1 MIAFPA
7 GITGALDSMLEQ
19 AKDLTLTAG
28 SACDLMGTLGA
39 TVGGDAIQLAKDA
52 EAAVQAQIPKLM
64 SVAGDM
70 KNLVSGDLLAGLP
83 DLENLPAI
91 QELMSLGESINLES
105 LLGNINAGALQK
117 QTDVL
122 QQQTD
127 RIQENLNRV
136 LDGLPPLPTIPDFDM
151 AGLTSQITGAF
162 GAFEGV
168 ASSAV
173 SSITASVGGI
183 ESSLDS
189 LKPLLVQS
197 VNITSACGCAGVTDT
212 VAGLPEDITA
222 LVPELESILSKAAGE
237 GIPNLEAAASTA
249 LNQVK
254 DAATSAGETLMAPG
268 GVKDQMLEVA
278 SSMITTLDS
287 LKNQFG
293 I

>member
-1 MIAFPA
+1 MIAIPA
-7 GITGALDSMLEQ
+7 ALTSSLDSMKEQ

-70 KNLVSGDLLAGLP
+70 SNLLTGDLLAGLP
-83 DLENLPAI
+83 DLENLPIVQQLVAA
-91 QELMSLGESINLES
+91 GESVNLES
-105 LLGNINAGALQK
+105 LLGSIDPSTLSGPALASLTGAL
-117 QTDVL
+117 
-122 QQQTD
+122 
-127 RIQENLNRV
+127 
-136 LDGLPPLPTIPDFDM
+136 
-151 AGLTSQITGAF
+151 SS
-162 GAFEGV
+162 FEGI

-173 SSITASVGGI
+173 GGITASVGGI
-183 ESSLDS
+183 ASSLDS

-212 VAGLPEDITA
+212 VAGLPGDITA

-237 GIPNLEAAASTA
+237 GIPNLETAASTA

-254 DAATSAGETLMAPG
+254 AAGESAGATFLAQKDSMLSAAT
-268 GVKDQMLEVA
+268 D
-278 SSMITTLDS
+278 MINSINLSID
-287 LKNQFG
+287 L
-293 I
+293 

>member
-1 MIAFPA
+1 MK
-7 GITGALDSMLEQ
+7 EQ

-64 SVAGDM
+64 AVAGDM
-70 KNLVSGDLLAGLP
+70 SNLLTGDIELP
-83 DLENLPAI
+83 ELGSVNL
-91 QELMSLGESINLES
+91 GS
-105 LLGNINAGALQK
+105 LLDSIDVSTLDQGAL
-117 QTDVL
+117 D
-122 QQQTD
+122 D
-127 RIQENLNRV
+127 
-136 LDGLPPLPTIPDFDM
+136 
-151 AGLTSQITGAF
+151 LTEALST
-162 GAFEGV
+162 FEGV

-173 SSITASVGGI
+173 GSITASVGGI
-183 ESSLDS
+183 SSSLDS

-212 VAGLPEDITA
+212 VAGLPGDITA

-268 GVKDQMLEVA
+268 GVKDSILSA
-278 SSMITTLDS
+278 ANTMITDINS
-287 LKNQFG
+287 IINPSN
-293 I
+293 

>member
-1 MIAFPA
+1 MIIPP
-7 GITGALDSMLEQ
+7 GLTDSLDSMLEE
-19 AKDLTLTAG
+19 AKNLTLTSG

-64 SVAGDM
+64 AVAGDM
-70 KNLVSGDLLAGLP
+70 SNLLTGDIELP
-83 DLENLPAI
+83 ELGSVNL
-91 QELMSLGESINLES
+91 GS
-105 LLGNINAGALQK
+105 LLDSIDVSTLDPGAL
-117 QTDVL
+117 D
-122 QQQTD
+122 D
-127 RIQENLNRV
+127 
-136 LDGLPPLPTIPDFDM
+136 
-151 AGLTSQITGAF
+151 LTEALST
-162 GAFEGV
+162 FEGV

-173 SSITASVGGI
+173 STITASVGGI

-237 GIPNLEAAASTA
+237 GIPNLEEQASAA

-254 DAATSAGETLMAPG
+254 AAGESAGAAFLAQKDSMLSAATS
-268 GVKDQMLEVA
+268 
-278 SSMITTLDS
+278 MIESINDS
-287 LKNQFG
+287 INP
-293 I
+293 

>member
-1 MIAFPA
+1 MIPIPA
-7 GITGALDSMLEQ
+7 GLEANLDSMIEE
-19 AKDLTLTAG
+19 AKNLTLTSG

-70 KNLVSGDLLAGLP
+70 SNLLTGDLLAGLP
-83 DLENLPAI
+83 DLENLPIVQQLVAA
-91 QELMSLGESINLES
+91 GESVNLKS
-105 LLGNINAGALQK
+105 LLVGINPVAIPPGVTTALANFS
-117 QTDVL
+117 TAA
-122 QQQTD
+122 T
-127 RIQENLNRV
+127 N
-136 LDGLPPLPTIPDFDM
+136 
-151 AGLTSQITGAF
+151 
-162 GAFEGV
+162 
-168 ASSAV
+168 AV

-189 LKPLLVQS
+189 LKPLLVES

-237 GIPNLEAAASTA
+237 GIPNLEEQASTA

-254 DAATSAGETLMAPG
+254 AAGESAGAAFLTQKDSMLSAATDMI
-268 GVKDQMLEVA
+268 KDINKIFYPSIE
-278 SSMITTLDS
+278 I
-287 LKNQFG
+287 
-293 I
+293 

>member
-1 MIAFPA
+1 MIAIPA
-7 GITGALDSMLEQ
+7 ALTSSLDSMKEQ

-64 SVAGDM
+64 AVAGDM
-70 KNLVSGDLLAGLP
+70 SNLLTGDIELPGLG
-83 DLENLPAI
+83 
-91 QELMSLGESINLES
+91 SVNLES
-105 LLGNINAGALQK
+105 LLGSIDPSTLSGPALASLTGAL
-117 QTDVL
+117 
-122 QQQTD
+122 
-127 RIQENLNRV
+127 
-136 LDGLPPLPTIPDFDM
+136 
-151 AGLTSQITGAF
+151 SS
-162 GAFEGV
+162 FEGI

-173 SSITASVGGI
+173 GSITASVGGI
-183 ESSLDS
+183 SSSLDS

-212 VAGLPEDITA
+212 VAGLPGDITA

-254 DAATSAGETLMAPG
+254 AAGESAGAAFLAQKDSMLSAATN
-268 GVKDQMLEVA
+268 
-278 SSMITTLDS
+278 MINSINLSID
-287 LKNQFG
+287 L
-293 I
+293 

>member
-1 MIAFPA
+1 MIIPP
-7 GITGALDSMLEQ
+7 GLTDSLDSMLEE
-19 AKDLTLTAG
+19 AKNLTLTSG

-64 SVAGDM
+64 AVAGDM
-70 KNLVSGDLLAGLP
+70 SNLLTGDIELP
-83 DLENLPAI
+83 ELGSVNL
-91 QELMSLGESINLES
+91 GS
-105 LLGNINAGALQK
+105 LLDSIDVSTLDPGAL
-117 QTDVL
+117 D
-122 QQQTD
+122 D
-127 RIQENLNRV
+127 
-136 LDGLPPLPTIPDFDM
+136 
-151 AGLTSQITGAF
+151 LTEALST
-162 GAFEGV
+162 FEGV

-173 SSITASVGGI
+173 STITASVGGI

-237 GIPNLEAAASTA
+237 GIPNLEEQASAA

-254 DAATSAGETLMAPG
+254 AAGESAGAAFLAQKNSMLSAAT
-268 GVKDQMLEVA
+268 D
-278 SSMITTLDS
+278 MIEDIN
-287 LKNQFG
+287 KIFYP
-293 I
+293 

>member
-1 MIAFPA
+1 MIIPEAL
-7 GITGALDSMLEQ
+7 TSSLDSMKEQ

-64 SVAGDM
+64 AVAGDM
-70 KNLVSGDLLAGLP
+70 SNLLTGDIELP
-83 DLENLPAI
+83 ELGSVNL
-91 QELMSLGESINLES
+91 GS
-105 LLGNINAGALQK
+105 LLDSIDVSTLDPDAL
-117 QTDVL
+117 D
-122 QQQTD
+122 D
-127 RIQENLNRV
+127 
-136 LDGLPPLPTIPDFDM
+136 
-151 AGLTSQITGAF
+151 LTEALST
-162 GAFEGV
+162 FEGV

-173 SSITASVGGI
+173 STITASVGGI

-254 DAATSAGETLMAPG
+254 AAGESAGAAFLAQKNSMLSAAT
-268 GVKDQMLEVA
+268 D
-278 SSMITTLDS
+278 MIEDIN
-287 LKNQFG
+287 KIFYP
-293 I
+293 

>member
-1 MIAFPA
+1 MIIPP
-7 GITGALDSMLEQ
+7 GLTDSLDSMLEE
-19 AKDLTLTAG
+19 AKNLTLTSG

-64 SVAGDM
+64 AVAGDM
-70 KNLVSGDLLAGLP
+70 SNLLTGDIELP
-83 DLENLPAI
+83 ELGSVNL
-91 QELMSLGESINLES
+91 GS
-105 LLGNINAGALQK
+105 LLDSIDVSTLDPGAL
-117 QTDVL
+117 D
-122 QQQTD
+122 D
-127 RIQENLNRV
+127 
-136 LDGLPPLPTIPDFDM
+136 
-151 AGLTSQITGAF
+151 LTEALST
-162 GAFEGV
+162 FEGV

-173 SSITASVGGI
+173 STITASVGGI

-254 DAATSAGETLMAPG
+254 AAGESAGAAFLAQKDSMLSAATS
-268 GVKDQMLEVA
+268 
-278 SSMITTLDS
+278 MIESINDS
-287 LKNQFG
+287 INP
-293 I
+293 

>member
-1 MIAFPA
+1 MIIPP
-7 GITGALDSMLEQ
+7 GLMDSLDSMLEE
-19 AKDLTLTAG
+19 AKNLTLTSG

-64 SVAGDM
+64 AVAGDM
-70 KNLVSGDLLAGLP
+70 SNLLTGDIELP
-83 DLENLPAI
+83 ELGSVNL
-91 QELMSLGESINLES
+91 GS
-105 LLGNINAGALQK
+105 LLDSIDVSTLDPGAL
-117 QTDVL
+117 D
-122 QQQTD
+122 D
-127 RIQENLNRV
+127 
-136 LDGLPPLPTIPDFDM
+136 
-151 AGLTSQITGAF
+151 LTEALST
-162 GAFEGV
+162 FEGV

-173 SSITASVGGI
+173 STITASVGGI

-254 DAATSAGETLMAPG
+254 AAGESAGAAFLDQKDDMLSAAT
-268 GVKDQMLEVA
+268 D
-278 SSMITTLDS
+278 MIEDINKIFYPST
-287 LKNQFG
+287 
-293 I
+293 

>member
-19 AKDLTLTAG
+19 TKDLTLTAG

-39 TVGGDAIQLAKDA
+39 TVGGDAIQLAKIA
-52 EAAVQAQIPKLM
+52 EAEVQAQIPKLM

-122 QQQTD
+122 LQQTD

-151 AGLTSQITGAF
+151 AGLTSQMTGAF
-162 GAFEGV
+162 GAFEGI
-168 ASSAV
+168 ASGAV
-173 SSITASVGGI
+173 GNITASVSGI
-183 ESSLDS
+183 TDSLDA

-197 VNITSACGCAGVTDT
+197 VNITSSCGCKGVTDT
-212 VAGLPEDITA
+212 VAGLPEDFSA
-222 LVPELESILSKAAGE
+222 LVPELQGILSKAAGE
-237 GIPNLEAAASTA
+237 GIPNLETAASTA

-254 DAATSAGETLMAPG
+254 DTATSAGEAMLAPG
-268 GVKDQMLEVA
+268 GVKDQMLGA
-278 SSMITTLDS
+278 ADTMIKNLDNI
-287 LKNQFG
+287 KIQFG

>member
-1 MIAFPA
+1 
-7 GITGALDSMLEQ
+7 MLEQ

-64 SVAGDM
+64 AVAGDM
-70 KNLVSGDLLAGLP
+70 SNLLTGDIELPGLG
-83 DLENLPAI
+83 
-91 QELMSLGESINLES
+91 SVNLES
-105 LLGNINAGALQK
+105 LLGSIDPSTLSGPALASLTGAL
-117 QTDVL
+117 
-122 QQQTD
+122 
-127 RIQENLNRV
+127 
-136 LDGLPPLPTIPDFDM
+136 
-151 AGLTSQITGAF
+151 SS
-162 GAFEGV
+162 FEGI

-173 SSITASVGGI
+173 GSITASVGGI
-183 ESSLDS
+183 SSSLDS

-212 VAGLPEDITA
+212 VAGLPGDITA
-222 LVPELESILSKAAGE
+222 LVPDFGSILSKAAGE

-268 GVKDQMLEVA
+268 GVKDQMLEAA

>member
-1 MIAFPA
+1 MIIPP
-7 GITGALDSMLEQ
+7 GLMDSLDSMLEE
-19 AKDLTLTAG
+19 AKNLTLTSG

-64 SVAGDM
+64 AVAGDM
-70 KNLVSGDLLAGLP
+70 SNLLTGDIELP
-83 DLENLPAI
+83 ELGSVNL
-91 QELMSLGESINLES
+91 GS
-105 LLGNINAGALQK
+105 LLDSIDVSTLDPGAL
-117 QTDVL
+117 D
-122 QQQTD
+122 D
-127 RIQENLNRV
+127 
-136 LDGLPPLPTIPDFDM
+136 
-151 AGLTSQITGAF
+151 LTEALST
-162 GAFEGV
+162 FEGV

-173 SSITASVGGI
+173 STITASVGGI

-254 DAATSAGETLMAPG
+254 AAGESAGAAFLAQKDSMLSAATS
-268 GVKDQMLEVA
+268 
-278 SSMITTLDS
+278 MIESINDS
-287 LKNQFG
+287 INPS
-293 I
+293 IEI

>member
-1 MIAFPA
+1 MIIPEAL
-7 GITGALDSMLEQ
+7 TSSLDSMKEQ

-64 SVAGDM
+64 AVAGDM
-70 KNLVSGDLLAGLP
+70 SNLLTGDIELP
-83 DLENLPAI
+83 ELGSVNL
-91 QELMSLGESINLES
+91 GS
-105 LLGNINAGALQK
+105 LLDSIDVSTLDPGAL
-117 QTDVL
+117 D
-122 QQQTD
+122 D
-127 RIQENLNRV
+127 
-136 LDGLPPLPTIPDFDM
+136 
-151 AGLTSQITGAF
+151 LTEALST
-162 GAFEGV
+162 FEGV

-173 SSITASVGGI
+173 STITASVGGI

-237 GIPNLEAAASTA
+237 GIPNLEEQASAA

-254 DAATSAGETLMAPG
+254 AAGESAGAAFLAQKDSMLSAATS
-268 GVKDQMLEVA
+268 
-278 SSMITTLDS
+278 MIESINDS
-287 LKNQFG
+287 INP
-293 I
+293 

>member
-1 MIAFPA
+1 MIPIPA
-7 GITGALDSMLEQ
+7 GLEANLDSMLEE
-19 AKDLTLTAG
+19 AKNLTLTSG

-64 SVAGDM
+64 AVAGDM
-70 KNLVSGDLLAGLP
+70 SNLLTGDIELP
-83 DLENLPAI
+83 ELGSVNL
-91 QELMSLGESINLES
+91 GS
-105 LLGNINAGALQK
+105 LLDSIDVSTLDPGAL
-117 QTDVL
+117 D
-122 QQQTD
+122 D
-127 RIQENLNRV
+127 
-136 LDGLPPLPTIPDFDM
+136 
-151 AGLTSQITGAF
+151 LTEALST
-162 GAFEGV
+162 FEGV

-173 SSITASVGGI
+173 STITASVGGI

-254 DAATSAGETLMAPG
+254 AAGESAGATFLAQKDSMLSAAT
-268 GVKDQMLEVA
+268 D
-278 SSMITTLDS
+278 MINSINLSID
-287 LKNQFG
+287 L
-293 I
+293 